1 MAPTVHRSGRTVS
14 HGAGF
19 WLVGYAFTVVMAFAA
34 VPTPLYVLYAQ
45 RDHLSSLVVTCVFAA
60 YAVGVVASLFLV
72 GHVSDWVG
80 RRRMLLGASIVS
92 LLAGLVFVVWTNL
105 FALLVA
111 RVLTGLAV
119 GIVTTTAT
127 AHLAELHARHRP
139 DASARRARTVA
150 AAANLGGIGLGPLL
164 SGLLAQLAPDP
175 LLTPYLVSEAL
186 LVLAVLGLALTPE
199 TVSREASATYRMQRV
214 AVPRQARA
222 AFGAAAFGAAAVF
235 TILGVFSALVPGFL
249 AGALHQPSHALAGG
263 VASVVFLA
271 SAAAQL
277 SSGRAGR
284 ASRLAGAAGAAVG
297 LVMLTVATWTSQL
310 PLFLVAAVVTGAGAG
325 LLFKTLLATVVDIAP
340 SENRGEV
347 LATFF
352 LAGYV
357 GLAVPVVALGVLG
370 QLLSTKVLM
379 TVFAT
384 LAIAALAVPVRALHH
399 HALDPAR
406 PRP

>member
-1 MAPTVHRSGRTVS
+1 
-14 HGAGF
+14 
-19 WLVGYAFTVVMAFAA
+19 
-34 VPTPLYVLYAQ
+34 
-45 RDHLSSLVVTCVFAA
+45 
-60 YAVGVVASLFLV
+60 
-72 GHVSDWVG
+72 
-80 RRRMLLGASIVS
+80 
-92 LLAGLVFVVWTNL
+92 
-105 FALLVA
+105 
-111 RVLTGLAV
+111 
-119 GIVTTTAT
+119 
-127 AHLAELHARHRP
+127 
-139 DASARRARTVA
+139 
-150 AAANLGGIGLGPLL
+150 
-164 SGLLAQLAPDP
+164 
-175 LLTPYLVSEAL
+175 
-186 LVLAVLGLALTPE
+186 
-199 TVSREASATYRMQRV
+199 
-214 AVPRQARA
+214 
-222 AFGAAAFGAAAVF
+222 
-235 TILGVFSALVPGFL
+235 
-249 AGALHQPSHALAGG
+249 
-263 VASVVFLA
+263 VFLA